1 MRIARLLAGRGPE
14 KKRNLRNNMDIFES
28 IQNSW
33 QMIVRNK
40 VRSFLTMLGIVIGI
54 TAVIIVL
61 SVGESVQGLI
71 LNEVKSIGSNLIG
84 ILPGQS
90 DQNGPPS
97 SVFGVVITTLKN
109 EDGDAILK
117 SNDPHIESL
126 AMYVSGSDIISLND
140 KKASASF
147 YGTTASY
154 LDVQNSTVQSG
165 RFFTKDE
172 ELSNAKVVV
181 LGSQVAKDLFGDQDP
196 LNMKVKIRKT
206 NFTVIGVLKSKGGSL
221 IQNEDGNLFVP
232 ITTAQNVLLGINYI
246 NFMRIKVDKT
256 ENIDATIEHVKE
268 ILRDRH
274 NISDSKE
281 DDFTVRS
288 TAQALSTIGS
298 ITDALRYFLAAVA
311 AISLVVG
318 GFGIMNI
325 MLATVQE
332 RTKEIGLRKAIGA
345 KNADITRQFLIETM
359 TITFLSGV
367 IGIILGSLLLFLV
380 SVIVTAMGYYWPLI
394 ISLLSIFLGCLVSIG
409 IGLVF
414 GIAPARQAS
423 MLNPIEALRYE

>member
-1 MRIARLLAGRGPE
+1 MLI
-14 KKRNLRNNMDIFES
+14 
-28 IQNSW
+28 
-33 QMIVRNK
+33 RNK
-40 VRSFLTMLGIVIGI
+40 MRSFLTMLGIIIGI

-61 SVGESVQGLI
+61 SVGESVEGLI

-84 ILPGQS
+84 VLPGHA
-90 DQNGPPS
+90 DENAPPTS
-97 SVFGVVITTLKN
+97 AFGVVITTLKY

-117 SNDPHIESL
+117 SNYPHIDSL

-140 KKASASF
+140 KKASITF

-154 LDVQNSTVQSG
+154 PDVQNSEVERG

-181 LGSQVAKDLFGDQDP
+181 LGSKVAKDLFGDQDP
-196 LNMKVKIRKT
+196 LGMKLKIKKT
-206 NFTVIGVLKSKGGSL
+206 NFTVIGILKSKGGSL
-221 IQNEDGNLFVP
+221 IQNEDTNLFVP
-232 ITTAQNVLLGINYI
+232 IKTAQNVLLGINHLGFI
-246 NFMRIKVDKT
+246 RIKVDKPD
-256 ENIDATIEHVKE
+256 NIDGTMEYVKG

-274 NISDSKE
+274 NIDDPAE
-281 DDFTVRS
+281 DDFSVRS
-288 TAQALSTIGS
+288 TAQALETIGS
-298 ITDALRYFLAAVA
+298 ITTALRFFLAAIA

-345 KNADITRQFLIETM
+345 KSADIVRQFLIEAV
-359 TITFLSGV
+359 TITFISGV
-367 IGIILGSLLLFLV
+367 IGIIIGSLILV
-380 SVIVTAMGYYWPLI
+380 LISTVVNALGYHWDLI
-394 ISLLSIFLGCLVSIG
+394 ISPISIFLGCLVSIS
-409 IGLVF
+409 IGLIF
-414 GIAPARQAS
+414 GIIPARKAA